1 LIEKCFYHNREI
13 TIMKIPT
20 QTRPFIWG
28 VAAGAIALAIL
39 GFTWGGWVTGGA
51 AEQMAKNEANIAV
64 VKVLAPI
71 CVDKF
76 QQQPDAATVL
86 TKLRATSSYQQAAFV
101 ADGGWATL
109 PGSDKPHSG
118 TAKACADLLSKLPQ

>member
-1 LIEKCFYHNREI
+1 
-13 TIMKIPT
+13 MKIPT

-86 TKLRATSSYQQAAFV
+86 TKLRALSLRMEAGQHCPGRTNRIPA
-101 ADGGWATL
+101 L
-109 PGSDKPHSG
+109 PRRVQI
-118 TAKACADLLSKLPQ
+118 C

>member
-1 LIEKCFYHNREI
+1 
-13 TIMKIPT
+13 MKIPT

>member
-1 LIEKCFYHNREI
+1 
-13 TIMKIPT
+13 MKIPT
-20 QTRPFIWG
+20 QTKPFIWG
-28 VAAGAIALAIL
+28 AATGAIALAIL

-51 AEQMAKNEANIAV
+51 ADQMAKNEADIAV

-76 QQQPDAATVL
+76 QQQPDAAAIL

-101 ADGGWATL
+101 ADGGWATM
-109 PGSDKPHSG
+109 PGSDKPYSG
-118 TAKACADLLSKLPQ
+118 TAKACAELLSKPVQ